1 MSLELSCGCDGPSRE
16 QVINLMGGMCPICGE
31 SLRMTEEEA
40 RYFYGLEPL
49 DDDDDQWDDDDDD
62 DPHLRR
68 ALNRATGRVTEGALR
83 LSEGIRRARLR
94 REARKAMKAVKKRTL
109 GR

>member
-1 MSLELSCGCDGPSRE
+1 MNTPG
-16 QVINLMGGMCPICGE
+16 
-31 SLRMTEEEA
+31 
-40 RYFYGLEPL
+40 F
-49 DDDDDQWDDDDDD
+49 
-62 DPHLRR
+62 LRR

-94 REARKAMKAVKKRTL
+94 REGRKAIKAARKRTS

>member
-1 MSLELSCGCDGPSRE
+1 
-16 QVINLMGGMCPICGE
+16 
-31 SLRMTEEEA
+31 MTEEEA

-49 DDDDDQWDDDDDD
+49 DDDDDQWDDDDGDDDDDDDDDD

-68 ALNRATGRVTEGALR
+68 ALNRATGPMTELAAQGL
-83 LSEGIRRARLR
+83 EWIRRARLR
-94 REARKAMKAVKKRTL
+94 RETRKAMKAVKKRTL